1 MLCSLTVAFFRSREL
16 ESASENVLVVSS
28 LTAGLELLAQPGHA
42 ASVDQVF
49 VIGGSQIY
57 SEAMQL
63 PGAHIQH
70 NPFCFNHYRTTKPVN
85 PAISYSV
92 F

>member
-1 MLCSLTVAFFRSREL
+1 MPTCASREL
-16 ESASENVLVVSS
+16 ESTSENVLVVSS
-28 LTAGLELLAQPGHA
+28 LTAGLELLAQASHA

-63 PGAHIQH
+63 PGA
-70 NPFCFNHYRTTKPVN
+70 F
-85 PAISYSV
+85 AILSSSCY
-92 F
+92 

>member
-1 MLCSLTVAFFRSREL
+1 MVDFLRSREL

-57 SEAMQL
+57 SEALQL
-63 PGAHIQH
+63 PGAYIQH
-70 NPFCFNHYRTTKPVN
+70 SAFNNCRARKPHRS
-85 PAISYSV
+85 PSSFALIA
-92 F
+92 